1 MIIIFWVTA
10 NEGALILKQ
19 GMVRGFIQ
27 YIKFGT
33 IGLTSGALDI
43 GSLNFMLF
51 LWPAASPFVLVLFNT
66 LAYSLA
72 VLNSYIWN
80 SRFTFREGLK
90 RSKGQKLA
98 FIVQAA
104 ISLLISDGI
113 LYAATILLSWL
124 PFLPKLMDYNIAKLL
139 SMFLSSLASF
149 FFMKYFVFSPIKETH
164 LEKRQVVST
173 Q

>member
-1 MIIIFWVTA
+1 M
-10 NEGALILKQ
+10 KQ
-19 GMVRGFIQ
+19 GLVRGIIQ
-27 YIKFGT
+27 YIKFSTVG
-33 IGLTSGALDI
+33 ITSGALDI

-51 LWPAASPFVLVLFNT
+51 LWPAANYFVLVLFNT

-98 FIVQAA
+98 FIIQAA

-113 LYAATILLSWL
+113 LYVATILLSWFPL
-124 PFLPKLMDYNIAKLL
+124 FPKLMDYNIAKLL

-149 FFMKYFVFSPIKETH
+149 FFMKYFVFSSKKEYH
-164 LEKRQVVST
+164 LKKRQVV
-173 Q
+173 